1 MGSSLANQ
9 SSFQSKNI
17 IHDSVVTSNV
27 NEDFKT
33 ANNSSNNILANGS
46 PNIETN
52 QKLEKIQNQLNQMWA
67 KYQAE
72 IEPSGG
78 VATYQPISIS
88 IAMDRMRG
96 SSTDP
101 HVIFSR
107 LSRCI
112 LPSRNLCF
120 CAYYAPS
127 YTME

>member
-33 ANNSSNNILANGS
+33 ANNTSNNILANGS

-67 KYQAE
+67 KYQA
-72 IEPSGG
+72 GG
-78 VATYQPISIS
+78 
-88 IAMDRMRG
+88 
-96 SSTDP
+96 
-101 HVIFSR
+101 
-107 LSRCI
+107 L
-112 LPSRNLCF
+112 
-120 CAYYAPS
+120 
-127 YTME
+127 

>member
-17 IHDSVVTSNV
+17 ILDSVVTSNV

-67 KYQAE
+67 KYQA
-72 IEPSGG
+72 GG
-78 VATYQPISIS
+78 
-88 IAMDRMRG
+88 
-96 SSTDP
+96 
-101 HVIFSR
+101 
-107 LSRCI
+107 L
-112 LPSRNLCF
+112 
-120 CAYYAPS
+120 
-127 YTME
+127 